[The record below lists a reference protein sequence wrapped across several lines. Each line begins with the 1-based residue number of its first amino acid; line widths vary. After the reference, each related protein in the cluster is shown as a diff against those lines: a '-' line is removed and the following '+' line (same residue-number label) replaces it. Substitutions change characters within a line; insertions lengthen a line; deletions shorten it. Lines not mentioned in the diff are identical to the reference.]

1 MRISIILLFIL
12 SGFQIQAQSGIDF
25 FHGTWE
31 EALEEAKKQ
40 DKLIFVDAYATW
52 CGPCKRM
59 AKNVFTDKKVGDFY
73 NKNFINMKIDMEK
86 KMGRKFGREYPVS
99 AFPTLMYIDYKGKL
113 VHKVKGAQQVESFI
127 KLGKFA
133 MTKIDHSKDFEV
145 AYEKGDRS
153 PELVYNYV
161 KALNKAGK
169 PSLKI
174 ANEYIRSQ
182 KDLTTEQNLKF
193 LLEATTDADSR
204 IFDLMIKHKSA
215 IEKLTSKEAVKNKI
229 EKACYRSAEKA
240 VEYQNADLHKDA
252 LKKMKKYVPENA
264 AKFAVQA
271 EMKFC
276 LACGDGKKY
285 LKACEKYAKKEAKND
300 PAKLNELALAVSQNF
315 PEDSNALKK
324 AEKYAKKATE
334 KGNDYNYYMTYAT
347 ILLKN
352 GKKKDALE
360 MANKS
365 LDLAKGK
372 RGAEGTVMRLIR
384 KIEKS

>member
-12 SGFQIQAQSGIDF
+12 SGFQIQAQNGIDF

-113 VHKVKGAQQVESFI
+113 VHKVKGAQQAESFI

-133 MTKIDHSKDFEV
+133 MTKIDNSKDFEV

-153 PELVYNYV
+153 PELVYNYI

>member
-1 MRISIILLFIL
+1 MRFMIILLFAL
-12 SGFQIQAQSGIDF
+12 SCFQIQAQKGIDF

-31 EALEEAKKQ
+31 EALEEAKAQ
-40 DKLIFVDAYATW
+40 DKLIFVDAYAVW

-59 AKNVFTDKKVGDFY
+59 AKNVFTDKKVGEFY

-86 KMGRKFGREYPVS
+86 KMGRAFGRTYPVS
-99 AFPTLMYIDYKGKL
+99 AFPTLMYIDHKGKL
-113 VHKVKGAQQVESFI
+113 VHQVKGGQQIDPFI

-133 MTKIDHSKDFEV
+133 ISKIDNSRDFEV

-182 KDLTTEQNLKF
+182 KDLTTDQNLKF

-204 IFDLMIKHKSA
+204 VFDLMIKHKSA
-215 IEKLTSKEAVKNKI
+215 IEKLTSKETVKNKI

-240 VEYQNADLHKDA
+240 VEYQNAELHKDA
-252 LKKMKKYVPENA
+252 LKKMKKYVPEKA
-264 AKFAVQA
+264 GQFAVQA
-271 EMKFC
+271 DMKFC

-300 PAKLNELALAVSQNF
+300 PEKLNDLALAISQNF
-315 PEDSNALKK
+315 PEDNNALKK

-334 KGNDYNYYMTYAT
+334 KGNEYNYYMTYAT

-352 GKKKDALE
+352 GKKKDALK

-365 LDLAKGK
+365 LDLAKGN
-372 RGAEGTVMRLIR
+372 RGVEGTVMRLIR
-384 KIEKS
+384 KIENS

>member
-1 MRISIILLFIL
+1 MRFTIILLFTL
-12 SGFQIQAQSGIDF
+12 SYFQIQAQSGIDF

-31 EALEEAKKQ
+31 EALEEAKAQ
-40 DKLIFVDAYATW
+40 DKLIFVDAYAVW

-59 AKNVFTDKKVGDFY
+59 AKNVFTDKKVGEFY

-86 KMGRKFGREYPVS
+86 KMGRAFGRTYPVA
-99 AFPTLMYIDYKGKL
+99 AFPTLMYIDHKGEL
-113 VHKVKGAQQVESFI
+113 VHKVKGAQQVDGFL
-127 KLGKFA
+127 KLGEFA
-133 MTKIDHSKDFEV
+133 LTKIDNSKDFEV

-169 PSLKI
+169 PSLKV
-174 ANEYIRSQ
+174 ANEYIREQ
-182 KDLTTEQNLKF
+182 KDLTTDQNLKF

-204 IFDLMIKHKSA
+204 IFDLMIENKSA
-215 IEKLTSKEAVKNKI
+215 IEKLTSKEEVKNKI

-240 VEYQNADLHKDA
+240 VEYQNVELHKDA
-252 LKKMKKYVPENA
+252 LKKMKKYVPKKA
-264 AKFAVQA
+264 AQFAVQA
-271 EMKFC
+271 DMKFC

-300 PAKLNELALAVSQNF
+300 PEKLNELALAVSQNF
-315 PEDSNALKK
+315 PEDASALKK

-334 KGNDYNYYMTYAT
+334 KGNEYTYYMTYAT

-352 GKKKDALE
+352 GKKKVALK

-365 LDLAKGK
+365 LDLAKGNQ
-372 RGAEGTVMRLIR
+372 GAEGTVMRLIR
-384 KIEKS
+384 KIEQS